1 MFRFPNQLSKEQFL
15 AEYWQQKP
23 LYMPAAWQNFDNPI
37 SPEELAGLALES
49 EFPSRIVQQHSK
61 THWSVQQGPFTAEDF
76 SKLDGKTWSLLITD
90 IEKHLPDFMQYVQ
103 AFRFIPDWR
112 FDDLMI
118 SYAPTGGSVGP
129 HIDDYDVFLLQ
140 TRGNRQWQIESHKR
154 DPQDLSDTLPD
165 IDLRLIANYQPTQT
179 FVCKPGDILYLPP
192 RLGHYGIS
200 QSDDCMTWSFGFR
213 SPNFHNMMID
223 YLDYFQQ
230 NNQHKRYQDI
240 APNYPDHAGEIDQN
254 SIQQI
259 KNWLQQ
265 QINEDNESFA
275 DWLGRFLSSGNS
287 EEKTP
292 AGVEPLPLGEIR
304 IEPNPMYK
312 FFYIQQASGYTLY
325 CNGESYPVSKALAQ
339 ALCGKQPTTITIN
352 KPQDQHSLQQ
362 LVAENKVFIDHLT

>member
-1 MFRFPNQLSKEQFL
+1 MFRFPNHLSKDQFL
-15 AEYWQQKP
+15 CEYWQQKP
-23 LYMPAAWQNFDNPI
+23 LYMPAAWQGFDNPI
-37 SPEELAGLALES
+37 SPEELAGLALEN

-61 THWSVQQGPFTAEDF
+61 THWTVRQGPFNEKDFAE
-76 SKLDGKTWSLLITD
+76 LDSKTWSLLITD
-90 IEKHLPDFMQYVQ
+90 IEKHLPDFMEYVQ

-140 TRGNRQWQIESHKR
+140 TQGTRQWQIENFTR
-154 DPQDLSDTLPD
+154 DPQNLSDTIPD
-165 IDLRLIANYQPTQT
+165 IDLRLIANYQPVQT

-240 APNYPDHAGEIDQN
+240 APSYPNHPGEIDQY
-254 SIQQI
+254 SIRQI

-265 QINEDNESFA
+265 QINESDEKFA
-275 DWLGRFLSSGNS
+275 DWLGKFLSQGNG

-292 AGVEPLPLGEIR
+292 ASIEPLPQGSIS
-304 IEPNPMYK
+304 IEPNPQYK
-312 FFYIQQASGYTLY
+312 FFYIHHATGYRLY
-325 CNGESYPVSKALAQ
+325 CDGDSYPVSQRLAQ
-339 ALCGKQPTTITIN
+339 ALCSKQQTSLTISS
-352 KPQDQHSLQQ
+352 PQDRYCLQQ
-362 LVAENKVFIDHLT
+362 LIAKNKIFCSI